1 MSNEPV
7 TTDEFDVIFQA
18 LSPDQLKVSI
28 MFILRIRCLNC
39 FQKWTSLSAERTSAK
54 KAAKAQA
61 VSAANGQV

>member
-39 FQKWTSLSAERTSAK
+39 F
-54 KAAKAQA
+54 
-61 VSAANGQV
+61 